1 MPKTRRWKQKAAR
14 TVPKR
19 QNNDSEKRQKQCQNA
34 VRTATD
40 RRDGSMGLK
49 KHIVTFRVTEEEY
62 ELLKNRTEQ
71 SGIRSG
77 NISEYVRRQVLGEEY
92 PYVREK
98 LLRDM
103 NYQIRK
109 IGVNINQITARNNS
123 RLYFVSDKEQLKED
137 MEELI
142 KLFEEFRD
150 KV

>member
-1 MPKTRRWKQKAAR
+1 
-14 TVPKR
+14 
-19 QNNDSEKRQKQCQNA
+19 
-34 VRTATD
+34 
-40 RRDGSMGLK
+40 MGLK

>member
-1 MPKTRRWKQKAAR
+1 
-14 TVPKR
+14 
-19 QNNDSEKRQKQCQNA
+19 
-34 VRTATD
+34 
-40 RRDGSMGLK
+40 MGLK
-49 KHIVTFRVTEEEY
+49 KRIVTFRVTEEEY
-62 ELLKNRTEQ
+62 ELLKNRTGQ

>member
-1 MPKTRRWKQKAAR
+1 
-14 TVPKR
+14 
-19 QNNDSEKRQKQCQNA
+19 
-34 VRTATD
+34 
-40 RRDGSMGLK
+40 MGLK
-49 KHIVTFRVTEEEY
+49 KRIVTFRVTEEEY
-62 ELLKNRTEQ
+62 ELLEKRAQQ

-98 LLRDM
+98 LLKDM

-137 MEELI
+137 MEKLI
-142 KLFEEFRD
+142 KLFEEFQD
-150 KV
+150 KI

>member
-1 MPKTRRWKQKAAR
+1 
-14 TVPKR
+14 
-19 QNNDSEKRQKQCQNA
+19 
-34 VRTATD
+34 
-40 RRDGSMGLK
+40 MGLK
-49 KHIVTFRVTEEEY
+49 KRIVTFRVTEEEY

-109 IGVNINQITARNNS
+109 IGENINQITARNNS

>member
-1 MPKTRRWKQKAAR
+1 
-14 TVPKR
+14 
-19 QNNDSEKRQKQCQNA
+19 
-34 VRTATD
+34 
-40 RRDGSMGLK
+40 MGLK
-49 KHIVTFRVTEEEY
+49 KRIVTFRVTEEEY
-62 ELLKNRTEQ
+62 ELLKNRTVQ

>member
-1 MPKTRRWKQKAAR
+1 
-14 TVPKR
+14 
-19 QNNDSEKRQKQCQNA
+19 
-34 VRTATD
+34 
-40 RRDGSMGLK
+40 MGLK
-49 KHIVTFRVTEEEY
+49 KRIVTFRVTEEEY

-71 SGIRSG
+71 SEIRSG